1 MSNRLGGKQG
11 TAYLG
16 TNAQQPPN
24 WNFYP
29 HDPTIYTYQNF
40 SLGDLWLNTVTQQAF
55 VLVSLERNTVTNEF
69 NAIWTDFTGTAA
81 GVVESLQAADGTV
94 AFPVNGQI
102 DFPSTVITGNTN
114 AVTNILTSAQPNN
127 GGNFL
132 INLTPQISLR
142 NDTNGVDSITLEQI
156 SVSGGAW
163 NSTLKFLRA
172 DGTIAAPTAVSNNF
186 GLGSV
191 RWFGYT
197 GSGYTA
203 NPSACIKSL
212 VKGAVVDNP
221 NPALSAVPA
230 CIAFAASETQLTS
243 PFDLNS
249 LDIKLQIDPN
259 GQVNV
264 KNGNLVVETPPTPGA
279 ALTVNGVNTPASFS
293 TIIQANV
300 TGTHNAL
307 ELQNSNAGAGNSC
320 RLLIKTNNQVA
331 ATGGD
336 PFIGFLNTGA
346 PDLHYTMGQDTSAE
360 QFVLS
365 KSPTLGTTNLIT
377 VTNSNNQINY
387 PQQCSFYAQVDAAGL
402 ANVTGNATGATPI
415 YHPPFTNVIRN
426 VSNSF
431 NGATGRFT
439 APQAGMYSFST
450 ELFITGIN
458 NINYSLCQIGF
469 TINGAA
475 TIQGLLNPWYR
486 TDGTF
491 GYCCVNN
498 STMIELTQ
506 GSTVDVAFL
515 VYNGA
520 LTVGITGGISSYF
533 SGQLLS

>member
-69 NAIWTDFTGTAA
+69 NAIWTDFTGTPA

-102 DFPSTVITGNTN
+102 DFPNTVITANTN
-114 AVTNILTSAQPNN
+114 EFTNILTSVQANN
-127 GGNFL
+127 SNNFL
-132 INLTPQISLR
+132 INLTPEVKLR
-142 NDTNGVDSITLEQI
+142 
-156 SVSGGAW
+156 
-163 NSTLKFLRA
+163 STLNDVVTVKSVTNNNTATQINIFKTK
-172 DGTIAAPTAVSNNF
+172 GTIAAPAAVVATTELSDISAFGFDGTNNTI
-186 GLGSV
+186 GTS
-191 RWFGYT
+191 
-197 GSGYTA
+197 
-203 NPSACIKSL
+203 IKSRVPVGGVVGANCVESEL
-212 VKGAVVDNP
+212 VFSTSGSTAG
-221 NPALSAVPA
+221 VPP
-230 CIAFAASETQLTS
+230 SVLTERVIINK
-243 PFDLNS
+243 D
-249 LDIKLQIDPN
+249 
-259 GQVNV
+259 G
-264 KNGNLVVETPPTPGA
+264 LVTIYTPTENGA
-279 ALTVNGVNTPASFS
+279 ALTVNGVNNPTNFS
-293 TIIQANV
+293 SVIQANV

-307 ELQNSNAGAGNSC
+307 ELQNNNAGAGNSC
-320 RLLIKTNNQVA
+320 RLLIRTSNQVA

-336 PFIGFLNTGA
+336 PFLGFLNTGA
-346 PDLHYTMGQDTSAE
+346 PDLHYTMGQDTSAQ

-365 KSPTLGTTNLIT
+365 KSPTLGTTNIMT

-387 PQQCSFYAQVDAAGL
+387 PEQCSFYAQVGTNL
-402 ANVTGNATGATPI
+402 VNVTGNATGVTPL

-439 APQAGMYSFST
+439 APIGGMYSFST
-450 ELFITGIN
+450 ELYITGIN

-469 TINGAA
+469 AVNGNGF
-475 TIQGLLNPWYR
+475 IQGLLNPWYR
-486 TDGTF
+486 TDGAF
-491 GYCCVNN
+491 GYCSVNN
-498 STMIELTQ
+498 SAMFQLNQNDYVE
-506 GSTVDVAFL
+506 VAFL

-520 LTVGITGGISSYF
+520 LTVGVTAGPESYF

>member
-94 AFPVNGQI
+94 ALPVNGQI
-102 DFPSTVITGNTN
+102 DFPNTVITANTN
-114 AVTNILTSAQPNN
+114 PVTNILTSVQPDNSN
-127 GGNFL
+127 NFL
-132 INLTPQISLR
+132 INLTPEIQLR
-142 NDTNGVDSITLEQI
+142 SEQNDVLTVQSVTNNDLPLGINLFKAKGTVAAPLPVVATTNLVNITQYGFDGTVDTIGSSIKSRVPAGGV
-156 SVSGGAW
+156 VGANCVEAELVFSTA
-163 NSTLKFLRA
+163 NSTVGVPPSVLNERVVFKKT
-172 DGTIAAPTAVSNNF
+172 GGVTINTPT
-186 GLGSV
+186 
-191 RWFGYT
+191 
-197 GSGYTA
+197 
-203 NPSACIKSL
+203 
-212 VKGAVVDNP
+212 
-221 NPALSAVPA
+221 
-230 CIAFAASETQLTS
+230 ET
-243 PFDLNS
+243 
-249 LDIKLQIDPN
+249 DI
-259 GQVNV
+259 
-264 KNGNLVVETPPTPGA
+264 
-279 ALTVNGVNTPASFS
+279 ALTVNGANTNLAFS
-293 TIIQANV
+293 TLIQADV
-300 TGTHNAL
+300 AGTHNAL
-307 ELQNSNAGAGNSC
+307 LIVNSGFSQGRS
-320 RLLIKTNNQVA
+320 TQVA
-331 ATGGD
+331 IATQGQSAGTGGNPYVYFVNNGTPPAPD
-336 PFIGFLNTGA
+336 FGYSVGLNTA
-346 PDLHYTMGQDTSAE
+346 AE
-360 QFVLS
+360 QFQLCKHS
-365 KSPTLGTTNLIT
+365 FLGVNNIMT

-439 APQAGMYSFST
+439 APIGGMYAFNV
-450 ELFITGIN
+450 ELYITGIN
-458 NINYSLCQIGF
+458 NINYSLCLIGF
-469 TINGAA
+469 TINGIS

-486 TDGTF
+486 TDGGL

-498 STMIELTQ
+498 STMIQLNQNDYVE
-506 GSTVDVAFL
+506 VAFL

-520 LTVGITGGISSYF
+520 LTVGITGGIVSYF

>member
-69 NAIWTDFTGTAA
+69 NAIWTDFTGTPA

-102 DFPSTVITGNTN
+102 DFPNTVITGNTN
-114 AVTNILTSAQPNN
+114 SVTNILTSAQPNN

-172 DGTIAAPTAVSNNF
+172 NGTIAAPTAVSNNF
-186 GLGSV
+186 GLGSL
-191 RWFGYT
+191 RFFGYT

-203 NPSACIKSL
+203 APSAGIKSL
-212 VKGAVVDNP
+212 VKGVVVDNP

-230 CIAFAASETQLTS
+230 CLAFAVSETQLTA

-249 LDIKLQIDPN
+249 LDIKLQVDPD
-259 GQVNV
+259 GQVYV
-264 KNGNLVVETPPTPGA
+264 KNGNLVVNTPPVAVSALTVYGFNTAGTYGQQNIAVTPGA
-279 ALTVNGVNTPASFS
+279 KFDAFRAINNTTTAGSGCQIEVAVDS
-293 TIIQANV
+293 QA
-300 TGTHNAL
+300 
-307 ELQNSNAGAGNSC
+307 
-320 RLLIKTNNQVA
+320 A

-336 PFIGFLNTGA
+336 PILTFANYGGTTPNYSI
-346 PDLHYTMGQDTSAE
+346 GQDTSAQ

-365 KSPTLGTTNLIT
+365 KSPTLGTTNIMT

-387 PQQCSFYAQVDAAGL
+387 PEQCSFYALVGTNL
-402 ANVTGNATGATPI
+402 VNVTGNATGVTPL

-431 NGATGRFT
+431 TGATGRFV
-439 APQAGMYSFST
+439 APIGGMYSFST
-450 ELFITGIN
+450 ELYITGVN

-469 TINGAA
+469 AVNGNGF
-475 TIQGLLNPWYR
+475 IQGLVNPWYR

-491 GYCCVNN
+491 GYCSVNN
-498 STMIELTQ
+498 SAMFQLNQNDYVE
-506 GSTVDVAFL
+506 VAFL

-520 LTVGITGGISSYF
+520 LTVGVTAGPGSYF